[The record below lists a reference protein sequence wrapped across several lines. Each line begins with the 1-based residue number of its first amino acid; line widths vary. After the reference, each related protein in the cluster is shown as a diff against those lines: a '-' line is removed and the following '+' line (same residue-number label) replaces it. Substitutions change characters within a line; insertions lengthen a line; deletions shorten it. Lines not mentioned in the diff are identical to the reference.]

1 MEKAKKLIRL
11 SVREDAAVTKAA
23 ISDPHARPFT
33 NGQWNKA
40 KQFLIRGK
48 VQLFRKSAKD

>member
-23 ISDPHARPFT
+23 ISDPNARPFT
-33 NGQWNKA
+33 NRQWNKL
-40 KQFLIRGK
+40 KQFLIRGRA
-48 VQLFRKSAKD
+48 QLLRKSAKD

>member
-23 ISDPHARPFT
+23 ISDQNARPFT
-33 NGQWNKA
+33 NRQWNKV
-40 KQFLIRGK
+40 KQFLIRGRA
-48 VQLFRKSAKD
+48 QLLRKSAKD

>member
-23 ISDPHARPFT
+23 ISDPNARPLT
-33 NGQWNKA
+33 NGQWNKV
-40 KQFLIRGK
+40 KETLTRGRL
-48 VQLFRKSAKD
+48 QSLRKSAKN